1 MTKYYL
7 SKKGYGK
14 AGYLIVKPCSDSKAR
29 KLKSQG
35 VEIFNSRDD
44 AIEEI
49 RKRWSTKDYTDH
61 GLVSQFI

>member
-49 RKRWSTKDYTDH
+49 RKR
-61 GLVSQFI
+61 